1 MYSTDLLLKVP
12 KTILLTGISGIDG
25 KPISAIAW
33 KALLSIMYFFPERD
47 HCEITVP
54 ITILHM
60 MFGYY
65 SNSECNRNR
74 SHHVRRI
81 LSHLEDLAEQ
91 PLVFGRHRKNN
102 TSGMVCI
109 ESVRVDILSDLC
121 SVTFSHDFIQYWENT
136 TEKTYKTVNLQHL
149 YSLHTLP
156 AVILYL
162 RCVVSNSGVITIST
176 AALAKLLTGDPD
188 YPYKLLKKDKF
199 RPAIAVIY
207 SNTGFRIHF
216 KEILSGNR
224 VQKIQFTFRRNLI
237 VPNNG

>member
-12 KTILLTGISGIDG
+12 KSILLTGIFREDE

-33 KALLSIMYFFPERD
+33 KILLSIMYFFPKRD
-47 HCEITVP
+47 QCEITAS

-81 LSHLEDLAEQ
+81 LSHLEDLAGQ
-91 PLVFGRHRKNN
+91 PLVFGRHRKNKI
-102 TSGMVCI
+102 SGMVCI
-109 ESVRVDILSDLC
+109 ESVRADIISDLC
-121 SVTFSHDFIQYWENT
+121 SVTFSHDFIQYWESN
-136 TEKTYKTVNLQHL
+136 TEKTYQTVNLQNL
-149 YSLHTLP
+149 YSPHTLP

-162 RCVVSNSGVITIST
+162 RCIVSNSGVITIST
-176 AALAKLLTGDPD
+176 AALAKLLTGDSD

-199 RPAIAVIY
+199 RPSIAVIY

-216 KEILSGNR
+216 KEIFR
-224 VQKIQFTFRRNLI
+224 DQKVQKVQFNFNRNLNI
-237 VPNNG
+237 K

>member
-1 MYSTDLLLKVP
+1 MLFRSMYSTDLLLKVP

-121 SVTFSHDFIQYWENT
+121 SVTFSHDFIQYWENN
-136 TEKTYKTVNLQHL
+136 TEKTYKTVNLQ
-149 YSLHTLP
+149 
-156 AVILYL
+156 
-162 RCVVSNSGVITIST
+162 
-176 AALAKLLTGDPD
+176 
-188 YPYKLLKKDKF
+188 
-199 RPAIAVIY
+199 
-207 SNTGFRIHF
+207 
-216 KEILSGNR
+216 NR
-224 VQKIQFTFRRNLI
+224 S
-237 VPNNG
+237 

>member
-12 KTILLTGISGIDG
+12 KTILLTGISGDDG

-81 LSHLEDLAEQ
+81 LSHLEDLAGQ
-91 PLVFGRHRKNN
+91 PLVFGRHRKG
-102 TSGMVCI
+102 T
-109 ESVRVDILSDLC
+109 
-121 SVTFSHDFIQYWENT
+121 
-136 TEKTYKTVNLQHL
+136 
-149 YSLHTLP
+149 P
-156 AVILYL
+156 
-162 RCVVSNSGVITIST
+162 
-176 AALAKLLTGDPD
+176 LLGPVLE
-188 YPYKLLKKDKF
+188 YIKPFHPMCLL
-199 RPAIAVIY
+199 
-207 SNTGFRIHF
+207 
-216 KEILSGNR
+216 
-224 VQKIQFTFRRNLI
+224 
-237 VPNNG
+237 